1 MAQAQHPEAEEAQHP
16 AERSRR
22 RSPFTVG
29 LLGAAGVAVTYAG
42 VRLVYGARA
51 VLTLIGIAVFLAVGL
66 DPLVRWLQRRGLPR
80 WAAVAVVALGT
91 VAVVA
96 GFLAAA
102 VPPLVSQATKLIHEL
117 PAATNGSGDHGS
129 SLSRLAVRLH
139 LQNRLNHGLSS
150 LRAGAVFGGVLGA
163 GRLAVSASASMVAVL
178 VLTIYLLGDLP
189 RVSKTFY
196 RLIPASRR
204 EHATRVGEQVFA
216 RVGGYL
222 LGNLLTSLIA
232 GVGTLIWLL
241 IFHVPYPLL
250 LAFAVAILDLI
261 PIVGSTVGGIIVTLV
276 ALTVSLPV
284 AIATAAFYT
293 LYRLAEDY
301 LLVPKIIGRAVRVP
315 AITTLVAVLVGG
327 GVLGIIGA
335 LVAIPVAAALD
346 VLLREFAYP
355 RLDRS

>member
-1 MAQAQHPEAEEAQHP
+1 MVEAEHARAQGTEP
-16 AERSRR
+16 GTVPPRR
-22 RSPFTVG
+22 RSPFMAG
-29 LLGAAGVAVTYAG
+29 LLGAAGVAVTYVGA
-42 VRLVYGARA
+42 RLVYGARE

-80 WAAVAVVALGT
+80 WAAVAVVVLGT
-91 VAVVA
+91 VAILA
-96 GFLAAA
+96 GILAAA
-102 VPPLVSQATKLIHEL
+102 VPPLVSQATKLVHEL
-117 PAATNGSGDHGS
+117 PTGGGSAGRNSALG
-129 SLSRLAVRLH
+129 RLAVRLH
-139 LQNRLNHGLSS
+139 LQNQLHHGLSS
-150 LRAGAVFGGVLGA
+150 LKAGAVFGGLLGA
-163 GRLAVSASASMVAVL
+163 GRVAVSASASLLVVS

-189 RVSKTFY
+189 RISRAFY
-196 RLIPASRR
+196 RLVPASRR
-204 EHATRVGEQVFA
+204 ERATRVGQEVFA

-232 GVGTLIWLL
+232 GLGTLAWLL

-250 LAFAVAILDLI
+250 LAVAVAILDLI

-301 LLVPKIIGRAVRVP
+301 LLVPRIIGRSVRVP
-315 AITTLVAVLVGG
+315 AITTLVAVLIGG
-327 GVLGIIGA
+327 GVLGLVGA
-335 LVAIPVAAALD
+335 LVGIPVAATID
-346 VLLREFAYP
+346 ILLREFAYP